1 MLQFQLDRTAYERL
15 IVSRFP
21 AYKTDSYK
29 NVNKDKVLIHQ
40 EGLAQGTNAVTKTDA
55 ELEKI
60 FTEGEDYNVG
70 FSSDQVAEV
79 DKAIREITILS

>member
-1 MLQFQLDRTAYERL
+1 
-15 IVSRFP
+15 
-21 AYKTDSYK
+21 
-29 NVNKDKVLIHQ
+29 
-40 EGLAQGTNAVTKTDA
+40 VTKTDA

-79 DKAIREITILS
+79 DKAIREITLLS